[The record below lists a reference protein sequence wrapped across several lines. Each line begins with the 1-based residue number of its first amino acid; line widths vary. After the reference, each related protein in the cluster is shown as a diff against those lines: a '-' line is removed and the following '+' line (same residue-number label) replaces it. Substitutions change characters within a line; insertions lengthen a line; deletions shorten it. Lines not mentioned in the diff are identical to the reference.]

1 MVNHGVHYH
10 DNPEEDQEFK
20 DAVFPILDEMAEV
33 GKTATVVWRYMGRGE
48 STALLVAHTIQ
59 SPPSKIRSNGERG
72 SRHSSRGFFFLLNL
86 ACCVLGGGFSSV
98 RLTGLVVFVLS
109 HAPSP

>member
-10 DNPEEDQEFK
+10 DNPEGDQEFK

-33 GKTATVVWRYMGRGE
+33 GKKATVVWRYMRRGE

-59 SPPSKIRSNGERG
+59 SPPSKLRCKGERG
-72 SRHSSRGFFFLLNL
+72 GRHSSRGILFL
-86 ACCVLGGGFSSV
+86 
-98 RLTGLVVFVLS
+98 
-109 HAPSP
+109 